1 METNRWYDDAPREI
15 VKETLL
21 SKKPAPY
28 SFAVSAASVLVL
40 VGASIV
46 YWTDVL
52 DIAELLPASRKAV
65 FHDGEYWRLATSVA
79 VHADFQHLLTNGI
92 VFAVLSFL
100 LFGYYG
106 PWVYPAAALGL
117 GTLVTALSL
126 RTYDANVNLLGAS
139 GVVYLMAAFWLVL
152 YLVVERRTPLKMR
165 IVRAAGFGLIVLV
178 PTAVEPSVSYRTH
191 VIGFAVGVLAATL
204 YFSRNKETLRSHE
217 RVELD

>member
-1 METNRWYDDAPREI
+1 METNNWYDDAPRVV

-21 SKKPAPY
+21 SKKPAPH
-28 SFAVSAASVLVL
+28 SFAVSAVSVLVL
-40 VGASIV
+40 VAASIV
-46 YWTDVL
+46 YWTDAFGL
-52 DIAELLPASRKAV
+52 AELLPASREAV
-65 FHDGEYWRLATSVA
+65 FHRGEYWRLATSVA
-79 VHADFQHLLTNGI
+79 VHADFQHLLTNSI

-106 PWVYPAAALGL
+106 AWVYPGLALGL

-126 RTYDANVNLLGAS
+126 RTYEAHVNLLGAS

-178 PTAVEPSVSYRTH
+178 PTAVEPSISYRTH
-191 VIGFAVGVLAATL
+191 VIGFVVGAVAAIL
-204 YFSRNKETLRSHE
+204 YFSRNKEAIRAHE